1 MEMTLFYLSKLLP
14 LFVLPV
20 GITLIVLVSGI
31 VLRRRWMLI
40 TAAAVLWLSSM
51 PLVGGRL
58 MGLIEGDSI
67 RVPASAAPAV
77 DAIIVLSTSRAV
89 APGPA
94 KISEWTDADR
104 FFAGV
109 ELYQAGR
116 APLIVFTGGWL
127 PGQPADLLE
136 GNLLSQYAVALGV
149 PVGSIV
155 TTGRVMNTAQEAVAV
170 AALLGARVPRPRH
183 VLLVTS
189 AFHMPRAQRLFQRA
203 EFQVEPFPVDF
214 AGGGD
219 RIDLMS
225 LLPDGGAL
233 AQTQRAL
240 RELYG
245 RVYYGIRPL

>member
-1 MEMTLFYLSKLLP
+1 MDMIGFYLSKLLP

-20 GITLIVLVSGI
+20 GVTLILLVGGI

-40 TAAAVLWLSSM
+40 TAAAVLWLSST

-58 MGLIEGDSI
+58 VGLLEGNSI

-94 KISEWTDADR
+94 AISEWTDADR

-116 APLIVFTGGWL
+116 APLLVFTGGWL
-127 PGQPADLLE
+127 PGQPAHLLE
-136 GNLLSQYAVALGV
+136 GDILSHYAVALGV
-149 PVGSIV
+149 PAGRIA
-155 TTGRVMNTAQEAVAV
+155 TTGQVMNTAQEATAV
-170 AALLGARVPRPRH
+170 AAALAARVPRPRH

-189 AFHMPRAQRLFQRA
+189 AFHMPRAQRLFERA
-203 EFQVEPFPVDF
+203 QFQVEPFPVDF
-214 AGGGD
+214 AGGGS
-219 RIDLMS
+219 RIDVMS

-233 AQTQRAL
+233 AQTQRAV

-245 RVYYGIRPL
+245 RVYYGVRPL